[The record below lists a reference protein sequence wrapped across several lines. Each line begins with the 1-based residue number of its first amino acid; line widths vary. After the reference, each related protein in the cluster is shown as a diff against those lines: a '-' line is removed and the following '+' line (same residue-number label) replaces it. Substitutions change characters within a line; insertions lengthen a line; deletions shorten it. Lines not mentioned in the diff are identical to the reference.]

1 MKKRKKLFTCLLSL
15 ILIFTMMP
23 LTAIPANAAVNLT
36 ALYITDTKGGTS
48 EAIDIR
54 QESIVDNSGGWK
66 WEKATSTL
74 TLEGFDGE

>member
-36 ALYITDTKGGTS
+36 ALYIIDSQGGTS
-48 EAIDIR
+48 EAVDVN
-54 QESIVDNSGGWK
+54 QETIVDDSGGWK
-66 WEKATSTL
+66 
-74 TLEGFDGE
+74 